1 MLDSINDTNDKLLV
15 ANLEM
20 EQRVQDRTKQLTL
33 TNEKLLSEIK
43 ERERANKELIET
55 RDKLSKQEKL
65 ASVGQVSSNIAHEL
79 RNPMAAIRNST
90 YFLRIKNK
98 KDEKSTHHL
107 EIIDRELS
115 RSDEVIQR
123 LLQLTKGG
131 SLKREMTDL
140 RDLAREAMTYANVTG
155 SATLSIKFHPKYFPV
170 NLDRILFRQVLYN
183 LFINAIQA
191 MPNGGEILL
200 DACKLDDGKTLL
212 CVSDQG
218 VGIEETM
225 MKKIFEP
232 LFTNKKEGVG
242 LGLSLC
248 RELVTRHGGSIKAK
262 SSLNKGT
269 TIEIEIPKRIP
280 WQKTDESHN
289 EF

>member
-1 MLDSINDTNDKLLV
+1 
-15 ANLEM
+15 
-20 EQRVQDRTKQLTL
+20 
-33 TNEKLLSEIK
+33 
-43 ERERANKELIET
+43 
-55 RDKLSKQEKL
+55 
-65 ASVGQVSSNIAHEL
+65 
-79 RNPMAAIRNST
+79 
-90 YFLRIKNK
+90 
-98 KDEKSTHHL
+98 
-107 EIIDRELS
+107 
-115 RSDEVIQR
+115 
-123 LLQLTKGG
+123 
-131 SLKREMTDL
+131 MTDL

-218 VGIEETM
+218 GNRRDDDEKDIRTS
-225 MKKIFEP
+225 
-232 LFTNKKEGVG
+232 FTNKKEGVG

-269 TIEIEIPKRIP
+269 TIEIEIPEENSVA
-280 WQKTDESHN
+280 KTDESHN
-289 EF
+289 ES